1 MALKHLVIGSCRN
14 LAAALFTGAVL
25 LAPARAQTLQHLTVS
40 QFALTA
46 DTNAPKLEQPF
57 HLVVTVRVKQPV
69 KEIENLDLPVLAELE
84 LLGDERRVTRDASGT
99 MYREAIEVVAH
110 HTGDVR
116 IAPATLDAV
125 DARDK
130 RAKRYFSNDL
140 SLTVTGG
147 PLEPLRGAGHAAA
160 ALLQMLATFVV
171 WILGA
176 AAAIFV
182 AITIFRRRSVPLPAP
197 APIPE
202 PTPVRRVREPRDL
215 LRDGLL
221 TLRAE
226 PTRYSA
232 VQVRSLARALVGAND
247 TETLSDVLLRPGA
260 NDVRMRDVLRSLER
274 AAFTYDSDLPAAI
287 DAAIIS
293 LEHALA

>member
-1 MALKHLVIGSCRN
+1 M
-14 LAAALFTGAVL
+14 AAALFAGALL
-25 LAPARAQTLQHLTVS
+25 LAPASAQTLQHLTVT
-40 QFALTA
+40 QFTLTA
-46 DTNAPKLEQPF
+46 DTNSPKLEQPF
-57 HLVVTVRVKQPV
+57 HLIVSVHVKQTLAG
-69 KEIENLDLPVLAELE
+69 IENLDLPVLAELE

-99 MYREAIEVVAH
+99 TYRESIEVVAH

-125 DARDK
+125 DARDE
-130 RAKRYFSNDL
+130 RAKRFFSNDL
-140 SLTVTGG
+140 SLTVAGG
-147 PLEPLRGAGHAAA
+147 PLQPLREAGHVAGAIFR
-160 ALLQMLATFVV
+160 ALVTLAV
-171 WILGA
+171 WLLCA

-182 AITIFRRRSVPLPAP
+182 AVTVFRRRRVSLPAP
-197 APIPE
+197 AVVEDPV
-202 PTPVRRVREPRDL
+202 PVRRPRDPHDL

-247 TETLSDVLLRPGA
+247 TETLSDVLRRPGA

-287 DAAIIS
+287 DAAIAS